1 MRIVFD
7 VSPLSHP
14 LTGVGNYI
22 RGSLGGL
29 VEAAAGK
36 HQIVAFAPTSVAGR
50 TSIPRALDGLDV
62 ELKLVPLPLS
72 QRWRDAWSRLG
83 RPPLERVVGPFD
95 VFHYS
100 DWMYPPQAGGVRATT
115 VHDLVPLR
123 FPEWV
128 TPKTRSMHNAK
139 YADTART
146 CDLVFVNS
154 DYTGADVVERLG
166 VAPERVRVAR
176 PGLKPEFR
184 PEGERSDLGRPYVLT
199 VATLEP
205 RKNLGTLAEAH
216 RLLGGELLLAAAGG
230 SGWGEQ
236 PLLAGPDVVR
246 LGFVSDE
253 ELARLYRGAA
263 VAVYPSRFEGF
274 GMPIVEAMAC
284 GVPVVA
290 SSHPSMDEAAGDAA
304 LRADPDDPA
313 AIAAAI
319 REAVTRRDELVERGL
334 AHARSFS
341 WADAG
346 RVFLAAYE
354 EAAAG

>member
-29 VEAAAGK
+29 VEAAAER
-36 HQIVAFAPTSVAGR
+36 HEIVAFAPTSFAGR
-50 TSIPRALDGLDV
+50 KTIPQALAGLDV
-62 ELKLVPLPLS
+62 ELKLIPLPLS
-72 QRWRDAWSRLG
+72 QRWRDAWSRGG
-83 RPPLERVVGPFD
+83 RPTIERVVGGFD
-95 VFHYS
+95 VFHHS
-100 DWMYPPQAGGVRATT
+100 DWMYPSQSGGVRATT
-115 VHDLVPLR
+115 IHDLVPLR
-123 FPEWV
+123 FPEW
-128 TPKTRSMHNAK
+128 TTAKTRSMHNAK

-166 VAPERVRVAR
+166 VKPERIRVAR

-184 PEGERSDLGRPYVLT
+184 ADGERSDLGRPYVLT

-205 RKNLGTLAEAH
+205 RKNLGTLAQAH
-216 RLLGGELLLAAAGG
+216 RLLDGKLLLAAAGG

-236 PLLAGPDVVR
+236 PLLTGPDVVR

-290 SSHPSMDEAAGDAA
+290 SSHPSMDEASGDAA
-304 LRADPDDPA
+304 VRADPDDPA
-313 AIAAAI
+313 AIATAI
-319 REAVTRRDELVERGL
+319 EEAIERRSELVEKGL
-334 AHARSFS
+334 AHAATFS
-341 WADAG
+341 WHTVG
-346 RVFLAAYE
+346 ETFLTAYE
-354 EAAAG
+354 EAAA